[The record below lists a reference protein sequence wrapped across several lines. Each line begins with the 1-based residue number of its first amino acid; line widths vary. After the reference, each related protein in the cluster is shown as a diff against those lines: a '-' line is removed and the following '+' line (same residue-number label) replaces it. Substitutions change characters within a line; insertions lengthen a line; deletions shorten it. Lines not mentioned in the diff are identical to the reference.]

1 MLQEYQRGW
10 GLGGGGWQPK
20 FRRPGAGVVL
30 PNSDQLDRQKKG
42 GGAKINIFHG
52 CHKYMAPK
60 CKIFHELQLPLCCF
74 NLLKIW

>member
-42 GGAKINIFHG
+42 GGAKIEHFSW
-52 CHKYMAPK
+52 MP
-60 CKIFHELQLPLCCF
+60 
-74 NLLKIW
+74 